1 LICINAAGENFPFHA
16 WRNYASEA
24 LAVSANVAKNKRYNR
39 FERYAETRRLLIS
52 LVDWD
57 HLVC

>member
-24 LAVSANVAKNKRYNR
+24 LAVSANVAKEQKIQQI
-39 FERYAETRRLLIS
+39 ERYAEARARTGI
-52 LVDWD
+52 
-57 HLVC
+57 